1 MKYAANGSVLITA
14 TKDAPG
20 LFSKDGFTQVTD
32 QTSNPALV
40 GLYAPDGSLN
50 VSLLLNETV
59 RVPALAPNGS
69 VYVVEGAGTG
79 IYSPCG
85 AMNVTDMSDVPLSL
99 AVVDTL
105 VTATD
110 AGTYN
115 FASSTLGSG
124 LIVIAGTIRA
134 GAAITITSLTV
145 AGVAATVDVTSTNG
159 STSLTFIAHVVNTA
173 AFGDIVLTLS
183 GTAARV
189 GLTVYK
195 ALGYTQAAP
204 YLTGT
209 ATRTSTAGSM
219 SPNLTGAI
227 SEGFI
232 IAVAFNGLG
241 PGHRLATASALVPAG
256 TNHAITATIASGSS
270 SWTGLTEDDDIE
282 MEVTGTGV
290 VMSAC
295 SAAFR

>member
-50 VSLLLNETV
+50 VTLLADETM

-85 AMNVTDMSDVPLSL
+85 AMNVTDMSLVPLSL
-99 AVVDTL
+99 AAVDSI

-110 AGTYN
+110 ANGYTFAGT
-115 FASSTLGSG
+115 TLGSG
-124 LIVIAGTIRA
+124 LIIIAGTIRS
-134 GAAITITSLTV
+134 AAAVTITSITV
-145 AGVAATVDVTSTNG
+145 AGIAATVDVTSANG
-159 STSLTFIAHVVNTA
+159 TTLTFIAHVVNSA
-173 AFGDIVLTLS
+173 AIGDVSINFS
-183 GTAARV
+183 GTVARL
-189 GLTVYK
+189 GMTIYRGQ
-195 ALGYTQAAP
+195 GYTQAAP

-209 ATRTSTAGSM
+209 ATRTSTAGTM
-219 SPNLTGAI
+219 SPSLTGAI

-232 IAVAFNGLG
+232 ISVGFNGLG
-241 PGHRLATASALVPAG
+241 PGHRLATASSLVLAG
-256 TNHAITATIASGSS
+256 TNHTITATIASGSS
-270 SWTGLTEDDDIE
+270 SWMGLTENDDLE
-282 MEVTGTGV
+282 LEATGTAA